1 MCQGS
6 TVLESLQSCPH
17 SPLTPAETVRQG
29 VSPKRP
35 PRENR
40 SAACWAALRS
50 HAPRPSSECS
60 PQATPWPANRWQQ
73 NELQGAKRCALH
85 QQSNRQ
91 PRAKPHQWSLQSAT
105 GVTCSPKYS
114 GLAGRSKAVHEADA
128 ASPYRALHASPESSG
143 HLAASRGVQ
152 NGWGSTL
159 QTGPDCKLRYT
170 HLPGSNMTVS
180 WTTCCHDLQHRAC
193 LTDIDCPPTFIASKI
208 WSASACLTRGSL
220 LPCPISSG
228 LQIL

>member
-105 GVTCSPKYS
+105 
-114 GLAGRSKAVHEADA
+114 
-128 ASPYRALHASPESSG
+128 PYRALHASPESSG